1 MTVQSAV
8 LCCLWPVCAPF
19 PALHSKP
26 FLPPE
31 PVQLLVVHV
40 YPFALQ
46 HQTEPA
52 IAKAP
57 PVCRDLAH
65 HALSDLL
72 ICLLLLAP
80 HRLRIRPRSG
90 CRPGP
95 ARPHGD
101 PARSELRPGVQPDPS
116 AVSQQVLQDGI
127 IEHLVGQKALQPGV
141 LLLKHLEPTG
151 LGNAHAAIFGL
162 PFAERAGADPMPAAN
177 LCRRAAPFLLRQTA
191 LNDWG
196 SVMKDVCRSLRKRL
210 ANEAVGLAS

>member
-1 MTVQSAV
+1 M
-8 LCCLWPVCAPF
+8 L
-19 PALHSKP
+19 
-26 FLPPE
+26 
-31 PVQLLVVHV
+31 

-46 HQTEPA
+46 PRTGPA

-65 HALSDLL
+65 ALSDLL
-72 ICLLLLAP
+72 ICLLLLAL
-80 HRLRIRPRSG
+80 HRLRIAPDQAADPGLRDLMAIQHVQS
-90 CRPGP
+90 CGP
-95 ARPHGD
+95 AFSRT
-101 PARSELRPGVQPDPS
+101 PS

-151 LGNAHAAIFGL
+151 LGNAHAAIFDL
-162 PFAERAGADPMPAAN
+162 PFIERARVDPMPAAN
-177 LCRRAAPFLLRQTA
+177 LRRRAAPFLFRQTA

-210 ANEAVGLAS
+210 ANEADSGGQVRPKTDVPTAMR